1 MTKLSDFSVFDVNHA
16 DRIVVLEDKELS
28 LYIEVPFGDKELV
41 AVRIVE
47 PYAILMTYEDGST
60 EKKQILK

>member
-28 LYIEVPFGDKELV
+28 LYIEIPFGNKELV

-47 PYAILMTYEDGST
+47 PYAIY
-60 EKKQILK
+60 